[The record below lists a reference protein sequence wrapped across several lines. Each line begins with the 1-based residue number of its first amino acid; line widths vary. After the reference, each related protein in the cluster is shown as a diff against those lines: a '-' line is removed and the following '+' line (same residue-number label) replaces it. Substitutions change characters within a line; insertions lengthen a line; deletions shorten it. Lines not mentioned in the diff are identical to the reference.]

1 MNCEDCKHRMGDGH
15 PYGDIT
21 CRVNG
26 KYRYMGRECDTGEY
40 APIVSDKDLIKQLQ
54 AEVDGLKCCGNCRH
68 YLTVINEGR
77 CFEGIKDIYRYD
89 PKAITTD
96 GDCVCKKWQKA
107 GD

>member
-1 MNCEDCKHRMGDGH
+1 MNCQDCKHRIGDGH

-54 AEVDGLKCCGNCRH
+54 SEVEGLKQRLEKAEIVCNATARYCNPADGFD
-68 YLTVINEGR
+68 YLELV
-77 CFEGIKDIYRYD
+77 DIV
-89 PKAITTD
+89 TN
-96 GDCVCKKWQKA
+96 WQKA

>member
-1 MNCEDCKHRMGDGH
+1 MNCEDCKHRIGDGH

-54 AEVDGLKCCGNCRH
+54 AEVESLKNCANCRH
-68 YLTVINEGR
+68 IIWG
-77 CFEGIKDIYRYD
+77 
-89 PKAITTD
+89 D
-96 GDCVCKKWQKA
+96 GELLCSKNWVGNKMDKCDHWQKA